1 MTDYSKDIERYL
13 NGEMTPAERHALE
26 KKSLSDPFLA
36 DALEGA
42 ELITSFDFE
51 QDVNALNKAIDVK
64 TRKESKNKNLLFWS
78 LRIAAGLVI
87 LLIATYLIL
96 NLGDEIKS
104 TPNLSDQ
111 QPIQKPDTNQ
121 LKKDSS
127 TTGVSNNQLALAEEK
142 VIQKK
147 EPTDKLKSAERKNN
161 TLKTPVIEAEKA
173 VAPIA
178 DITETEPQVEE
189 IKTEIIAPVITN
201 SSADLEEKKM
211 SPVTASE
218 VAKEAE
224 PVVSSR
230 LRGTNADRNAKKSF
244 ADQGANPQLP
254 AATISGVVT
263 SAEDGSPLPGVN
275 VVLKGTTIGT
285 ITDVEGRFKLD
296 SATIASTLVYSFIG
310 LQTKEMNVT
319 NFNPLNV
326 ALNADVTQLSE
337 VVVTGYGYSNTNENT
352 PTVDLAHPEIGNRA
366 YRKHLEENII
376 YPQSAIDNK
385 IEGRVTVEFFV
396 ETNGSLSD
404 FTIVRG
410 IGGGCDEELIRLIRQ
425 GPKWVPTKK
434 DNLPIRDKAR
444 VRLNFQLPGK

>member
-42 ELITSFDFE
+42 ELITSVDFE
-51 QDVNALNKAIDVK
+51 QDVNALNKAIDLRIK
-64 TRKESKNKNLLFWS
+64 KESKNKTLLFWS
-78 LRIAAGLVI
+78 LRIAAGLLI
-87 LLIATYLIL
+87 LFIATYLIL
-96 NLGDEIKS
+96 NLGDKIKS

-127 TTGVSNNQLALAEEK
+127 ATGMSNNQLALVEEK

-147 EPTDKLKSAERKNN
+147 EPTDKLKSVERKNN
-161 TLKTPVIEAEKA
+161 TLKTPEIEAEKA
-173 VAPIA
+173 VVA
-178 DITETEPQVEE
+178 DITETEPQAEE
-189 IKTEIIAPVITN
+189 IKTEIIAPAITT
-201 SSADLEEKKM
+201 SRAEIEEKKM

-218 VAKEAE
+218 VAKEDE
-224 PVVSSR
+224 TVVSSR

-244 ADQGANPQLP
+244 SDQGANPQLP

-310 LQTKEMNVT
+310 LRTKEVSVT

-326 ALNADVTQLSE
+326 ALNADVSQLSE
-337 VVVTGYGYSNTNENT
+337 VVVTGYGYSNTNETT

-376 YPQSAIDNK
+376 YPQSALDNK

-396 ETNGSLSD
+396 ETDGSLSD

-410 IGGGCDEELIRLIRQ
+410 IGGGCDDELIRLIRQ
-425 GPKWVPTKK
+425 GPRWVPTKK
-434 DNLPIRDKAR
+434 DDQPIRDKAR
-444 VRLNFQLPGK
+444 VRLNFQLPKK

>member
-26 KKSLSDPFLA
+26 KRSLSDPFLA

-42 ELITSFDFE
+42 ELITPADFE
-51 QDVNALNKAIDVK
+51 KDVNTLNTTINKSAK
-64 TRKESKNKNLLFWS
+64 KESKKFLVWG
-78 LRIAAGLVI
+78 LRIAAGLLI
-87 LLIATYLIL
+87 LFIATYLII

-104 TPNLSDQ
+104 TPELSDI
-111 QPIQKPDTNQ
+111 QPLQKADTNQ
-121 LKKDSS
+121 FKTDSS
-127 TTGVSNNQLALAEEK
+127 TTIISNDQLALAEEK
-142 VIQKK
+142 LIQKK
-147 EPTDKLKSAERKNN
+147 EIVAERKS
-161 TLKTPVIEAEKA
+161 TEKKYDTFKTPIIEAEKA
-173 VAPIA
+173 VAPAADATGTEQDAEEIA
-178 DITETEPQVEE
+178 TET
-189 IKTEIIAPVITN
+189 IAPAKNISRAEV
-201 SSADLEEKKM
+201 EEKKM
-211 SPVTASE
+211 SPISASE
-218 VAKEAE
+218 AVKEAE

-230 LRGTNADRNAKKSF
+230 VRGTNTDRNAKKSF
-244 ADQGANPQLP
+244 ADQGAIPQLP
-254 AATISGVVT
+254 ASTISGVVT

-285 ITDVEGRFKLD
+285 ITDVEGKFKLD

-310 LQTKEMNVT
+310 LRTKEVSVT

-337 VVVTGYGYSNTNENT
+337 VVVTGYGYSNNNNETT

-396 ETNGSLSD
+396 ETDGSLSD
-404 FTIVRG
+404 FTIVKG

-425 GPKWVPTKK
+425 GPRWVPTKK
-434 DNLPIRDKAR
+434 DNQPIRDKAR